1 MRSKSPSW
9 TAIFRA
15 AHGAVRTPRAS
26 RFLVGGPPLTDLTQY
41 VDLIDSLLG
50 PDDDPKSAFH
60 DLKKI
65 EGLRFDGSKCAT
77 CPRNC
82 CIVHDPD
89 EQYIA
94 IREDELATIYAAYP
108 GAAKVR
114 ANKKGKDG
122 RRYYTVSKKGARCAF
137 LGDDQKCTV
146 YSARPRYCRENPG
159 NAVSDS
165 RMGRREVRSEA
176 LSGDELRETG
186 SLFEFGR
193 DR

>member
-1 MRSKSPSW
+1 MCEFSNQQLIHMLDHAKLSNTEIEELHEVDHELIQVADRANAIEASKLDAYLS
-9 TAIFRA
+9 A
-15 AHGAVRTPRAS
+15 AHGAVRTARAS

-108 GAAKVR
+108 ECRQSSRKQKRQRWPPLLHRQQERR
-114 ANKKGKDG
+114 ALRIS
-122 RRYYTVSKKGARCAF
+122 RR
-137 LGDDQKCTV
+137 
-146 YSARPRYCRENPG
+146 
-159 NAVSDS
+159 
-165 RMGRREVRSEA
+165 
-176 LSGDELRETG
+176 
-186 SLFEFGR
+186 
-193 DR
+193 